1 MPKEY
6 INSRDF
12 DRRYPLV
19 NPDGSPSGEMSK
31 PDYTSAR
38 VTWARNDNHV
48 GICLVDYDKDPDGM
62 DEAVKFLNL
71 DRSGCNR
78 LIQTLRRARDAAF
91 GADA

>member
-6 INSRDF
+6 INSQDF

-19 NPDGSPSGEMSK
+19 NPDGSPSGELSK
-31 PDYTSAR
+31 PDYTAGR
-38 VTWARNDNHV
+38 VTWGRDDMHV
-48 GICLVDYDKDPDGM
+48 ALSIVDFEKDPDGM
-62 DEAVKFLNL
+62 DEAVKYLNL

-78 LIQTLRRARDAAF
+78 LIQTLRRARDSAF